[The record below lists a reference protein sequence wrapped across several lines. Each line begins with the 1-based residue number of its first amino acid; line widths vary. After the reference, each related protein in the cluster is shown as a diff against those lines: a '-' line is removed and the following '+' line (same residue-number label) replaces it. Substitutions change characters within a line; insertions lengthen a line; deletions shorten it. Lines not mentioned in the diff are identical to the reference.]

1 MGNITLYGFDFSLYT
16 GRVRSYFIKA
26 GLSYSERAT
35 SSRHFWKNVLP
46 ACSGKMTLPTI
57 ETESGDV
64 IRDGAAIIDH
74 YEEKGGHQFSPVAP
88 KQRLLSLLF
97 DVVGAEGLLR
107 PAMHYRWGFP
117 EENHAFLHLHFAA
130 VMPKRSDSD
139 ALAEAQMQKMRV
151 ACQSFGAVPET
162 AHLVEA
168 LYLEL
173 LDKLNA
179 HFRVYPY
186 LFGGKPSI
194 GDFGMIAPMYAHL
207 GRDPKPLSLMQQRAP
222 HVFRWVE
229 RMNRPEADAWE
240 FESNDETYLVD
251 DTIPDTLI
259 EVIKQIAI
267 DFVPETKAASL
278 CVNEWLRDQPEH
290 TEVPSGVGNGVGV
303 STFKVRD
310 TTITAVV
317 QPYRFFLLQ
326 RVHEF
331 FDSLNATDKGEV
343 EVMLRACN
351 MHEVLNLR
359 IDREIGRRHNLE
371 VLL

>member
-1 MGNITLYGFDFSLYT
+1 MSNITLYGFDFSLYT

-26 GLSYSERAT
+26 GLSYSERT
-35 SSRHFWKNVLP
+35 MSSPHFREHVLP
-46 ACSGKMTLPTI
+46 ACSGKLTFPTI
-57 ETESGDV
+57 ETETGEV

-74 YEEKGGHQFSPVAP
+74 YEEKSGHQFSPVAP
-88 KQRLLSLLF
+88 KQKMLSLLF
-97 DVVGAEGLLR
+97 DVIGAEGLLR

-117 EENHAFLHLHFAA
+117 EENHAFLQLHFAA
-130 VMPKRSDSD
+130 VMPKRPDTD
-139 ALAEAQMQKMRV
+139 ALAEAQMQKMRE
-151 ACQSFGAVPET
+151 ACQSFGAVPDN

-179 HFRVYPY
+179 HFKTYPY

-194 GDFGMIAPMYAHL
+194 GDFGMIAPLFAHL

-229 RMNRPEADAWE
+229 RMNRAEADAWE
-240 FESNDETYLVD
+240 FESNDETYLD
-251 DTIPDTLI
+251 DDDIPNTLV
-259 EVIKQIAI
+259 EVLKQIAI
-267 DFVPETKAASL
+267 DFVPETEAASQ
-278 CVNEWLRDQPEH
+278 CVNEWLRGKPEH
-290 TEVPSGVGNGVGV
+290 TVLPVGVGKGVGV
-303 STFKVRD
+303 RSFNVRD
-310 TTITAVV
+310 STITAVV

-326 RVHEF
+326 RVHDF
-331 FDSLNATDKGEV
+331 FDALNDEDKNEV
-343 EVMLRACN
+343 ELMLRACN

-359 IDREIGRRHNLE
+359 IDRKIGRRDNLE